1 MTDFNSSL
9 NLIGPELILSLGIMA
24 VLIFGAWRG
33 EKGAVAVSALAG
45 LCLIGTVYA
54 AAFTGTGHAFS
65 GAIVVDHVALFTKS
79 TIAIAALFVIVLGQG
94 YFTRVASM
102 RFEYPV
108 LILLSVLGMF
118 VMVSAAD
125 LISLYIG
132 IELQSLGLYVLAAIR
147 RDDSKGSEAGLK
159 YFILGALSSGLLLY
173 GVSLIYGFSG
183 SLVLRDIAEMA
194 GSHNNIGL
202 IFGLVFVISG
212 LAFKISAAPFHMWTP
227 DVYEGAPT
235 PVVAFFA
242 GAPKFA
248 AMILF
253 ARLLMGGFGHMVDQW
268 RNVILI
274 LAVASFM
281 VGGLGGLM
289 QKDIKRIMAYSSI
302 ANMGYALLALATNS
316 TGAVAALILF
326 FVLYMID
333 TLGVFAAQL
342 SLSHKGEAVT
352 RIEDLSG
359 LAQLSMPLALTITVL
374 VLSLLG
380 MPPFSGFWGK
390 YFVFMSAVSAPGEW
404 PYAAAG
410 LAASVIAAF
419 YYLRIIK
426 LMWFDAPKIKLDA
439 MPTEAKWI
447 AIGAATFSG
456 FGVWAALSW
465 LYPMVQDMARQFP
478 LI

>member
-1 MTDFNSSL
+1 
-9 NLIGPELILSLGIMA
+9 
-24 VLIFGAWRG
+24 
-33 EKGAVAVSALAG
+33 
-45 LCLIGTVYA
+45 
-54 AAFTGTGHAFS
+54 
-65 GAIVVDHVALFTKS
+65 
-79 TIAIAALFVIVLGQG
+79 
-94 YFTRVASM
+94 
-102 RFEYPV
+102 
-108 LILLSVLGMF
+108 
-118 VMVSAAD
+118 
-125 LISLYIG
+125 
-132 IELQSLGLYVLAAIR
+132 
-147 RDDSKGSEAGLK
+147 
-159 YFILGALSSGLLLY
+159 
-173 GVSLIYGFSG
+173 
-183 SLVLRDIAEMA
+183 
-194 GSHNNIGL
+194 
-202 IFGLVFVISG
+202 
-212 LAFKISAAPFHMWTP
+212 
-227 DVYEGAPT
+227 
-235 PVVAFFA
+235 
-242 GAPKFA
+242 
-248 AMILF
+248 
-253 ARLLMGGFGHMVDQW
+253 
-268 RNVILI
+268 
-274 LAVASFM
+274 
-281 VGGLGGLM
+281 
-289 QKDIKRIMAYSSI
+289 
-302 ANMGYALLALATNS
+302 
-316 TGAVAALILF
+316 
-326 FVLYMID
+326 MID